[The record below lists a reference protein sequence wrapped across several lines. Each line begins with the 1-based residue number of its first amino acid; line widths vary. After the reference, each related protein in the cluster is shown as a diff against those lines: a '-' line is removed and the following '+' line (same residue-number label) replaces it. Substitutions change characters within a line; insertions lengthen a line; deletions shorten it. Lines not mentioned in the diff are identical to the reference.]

1 MDLSPLFELRLRTP
15 RLELR
20 LPTAPELEQLREVA
34 LAGVHP
40 PEVMPFTIAW
50 TDDPELASF
59 LPYHEA
65 NRQEWVVEEW
75 DLELGVWL
83 RGEPVGVQ
91 AVTATDFLAMRT
103 VMTGSWLGQ
112 RFQRQGVGT
121 EMRTAVLELA
131 FRGLGAGVARSGA
144 IDGNAASLR
153 VSEKLGY
160 RIVGSGVVA
169 PRGVEVEHTDVELRR
184 EDWRPPV
191 PVQIEGPRTVPAAV
205 RRRADARVGCPP
217 CRIGSSSLSTS
228 AAHTSRRSHRPR
240 ASAGGSSPG
249 RR

>member
-1 MDLSPLFELRLRTP
+1 MDLSPLYGLRLRTP

-20 LPTAPELEQLREVA
+20 LPDAAELERLRAIA

-40 PEVMPFTIAW
+40 PEFMPFTVAW

-59 LPYHEA
+59 LPYHETH
-65 NRQEWVVEEW
+65 RQEWGVDEW
-75 DLELGVWL
+75 HLELGVWL
-83 RGEPVGVQ
+83 RGDPVGVQ
-91 AVTATDFLAMRT
+91 AVTATDFQATRT

-121 EMRTAVLELA
+121 EMRTAVLELV
-131 FRGLGAGVARSGA
+131 FRGIGAEVARSGA

-160 RIVGSGVVA
+160 RIVGSGIVA

-191 PVQIEGPRTVPAAV
+191 PVEIEGLEPCLPLFGAAPA
-205 RRRADARVGCPP
+205 
-217 CRIGSSSLSTS
+217 
-228 AAHTSRRSHRPR
+228 
-240 ASAGGSSPG
+240 PG
-249 RR
+249 